1 MNSVN
6 STWTLRDHRARRKS
20 VGKTLRKF
28 SAVLRSRK
36 ITQERIAA
44 ELRDTLEQLYPNCS
58 WSFTQQ
64 AVSKHIAGEVLP
76 ERKVLIGWM
85 AAIDKLT
92 DGQMMNMPLFTSVL
106 LLDASYRGLDDREVF
121 AAFPHRSADGD
132 FVPIPRVN
140 DPSMDYDDLITP
152 IANFYQVDFNTCN
165 ARTELYSP
173 LQNIRQEVSR
183 SLQET
188 DDRPLYPPADFLSP
202 SVNRAKAFGRCFKR
216 LLEDHTDLGAQHVES
231 AFFEEC
237 NRLYPDG
244 AKNLGDQAAPLTASP
259 QRWIEGACL
268 PREREALIV
277 VFSVMARSLGATILP
292 IHFDLMAMAAGYRG
306 LEEREL
312 GAIFPSGDGDRLSKF
327 ALSTADRKG
336 AENLVRAEY
345 RALVVQRK
353 MQPSLYWAYE
363 KTEEKM
369 PEGERFDRRQFLD
382 RFNAAQAIEN
392 HRNQYQEPKE
402 RRRQERYMAEYADRD
417 RPHG

>member
-1 MNSVN
+1 
-6 STWTLRDHRARRKS
+6 
-20 VGKTLRKF
+20 
-28 SAVLRSRK
+28 
-36 ITQERIAA
+36 
-44 ELRDTLEQLYPNCS
+44 
-58 WSFTQQ
+58 
-64 AVSKHIAGEVLP
+64 
-76 ERKVLIGWM
+76 M

-306 LEEREL
+306 LEERSL
-312 GAIFPSGDGDRLSKF
+312 GRSSLVE
-327 ALSTADRKG
+327 TATGCRSSRCRPPT
-336 AENLVRAEY
+336 AR
-345 RALVVQRK
+345 
-353 MQPSLYWAYE
+353 
-363 KTEEKM
+363 
-369 PEGERFDRRQFLD
+369 
-382 RFNAAQAIEN
+382 
-392 HRNQYQEPKE
+392 EP
-402 RRRQERYMAEYADRD
+402 RIW
-417 RPHG
+417 